1 MFPARLENRTCK
13 RNEEMVEDNW
23 HFCCVVRQRHF
34 FRFTLN
40 LTTGRTATRAAKISS
55 MVSLIYGIHSQYF
68 QYGDERLKSA

>member
-23 HFCCVVRQRHF
+23 RFCCIVRQRHF

-40 LTTGRTATRAAKISS
+40 LTTAKISS
-55 MVSLIYGIHSQYF
+55 MVSLIYGIQYF
-68 QYGDERLKSA
+68 QYGLERLKSA